1 MSELTT
7 NIYCAFY
14 LMLFDIVLI
23 ANKCAGFVIFLCALG
38 LAASLYLISSAALHC
53 GVGNQIMR
61 VNTAI

>member
-1 MSELTT
+1 
-7 NIYCAFY
+7 
-14 LMLFDIVLI
+14 MLFDIVLI